1 MAIKWARYRAKL
13 AALDKE
19 GARPIELINRKMEKY
34 LNEIMVSALPSLA
47 QKRRRTY
54 KVQRKMKG

>member
-13 AALDKE
+13 AALAKE
-19 GARPIELINRKMEKY
+19 GSRPIELINRKMEKY
-34 LNEIMVSALPSLA
+34 LNEITVSALPSQA

-54 KVQRKMKG
+54 KVKRKMKG